1 MSPGVPSVMELT
13 IPNTTERKHG
23 VAWKIRK
30 QIVQPLLL
38 VSHVLMSSN
47 A

>member
-1 MSPGVPSVMELT
+1 MELM
-13 IPNTTERKHG
+13 IPNTIERKHG

-30 QIVQPLLL
+30 QIAQPPLL